1 MYVVPVR
8 VKHSDSDK
16 EVKNFT
22 LLDSCSQ
29 GTFVTEDL
37 ISKLSVSGVKTSI
50 NIKALNG
57 NQKQSS
63 SLVQGLMVSAPI
75 TSPSNQIHWIKLP
88 KSFTRKEIPVDP
100 VEIPTPIKLRKWKY
114 LDKVA
119 KHLAT
124 DDEVSVDL
132 LIGANCV
139 QALEPVDVIS
149 SQCGGPYAFCTILG
163 WCIVGPIEDRI
174 GSHGTVSCNRVRVAE
189 AGIRGNSIA
198 KHHFEIQSKVDDI
211 GIKEMWQRM
220 YELDFVEPKMLS
232 NNVMTDKLEE
242 ISYEDKRFLRIMNE
256 QTIKVGNH
264 YQTPLPLQNPAMML
278 PNN

>member
-16 EVKNFT
+16 EVKNFA

-88 KSFTRKEIPVDP
+88 KSFTRQEITVDP
-100 VEIPTPIKLRKWKY
+100 VEMATPIKLRK
-114 LDKVA
+114 
-119 KHLAT
+119 
-124 DDEVSVDL
+124 
-132 LIGANCV
+132 
-139 QALEPVDVIS
+139 
-149 SQCGGPYAFCTILG
+149 
-163 WCIVGPIEDRI
+163 
-174 GSHGTVSCNRVRVAE
+174 
-189 AGIRGNSIA
+189 
-198 KHHFEIQSKVDDI
+198 
-211 GIKEMWQRM
+211 
-220 YELDFVEPKMLS
+220 
-232 NNVMTDKLEE
+232 
-242 ISYEDKRFLRIMNE
+242 
-256 QTIKVGNH
+256 
-264 YQTPLPLQNPAMML
+264 
-278 PNN
+278 